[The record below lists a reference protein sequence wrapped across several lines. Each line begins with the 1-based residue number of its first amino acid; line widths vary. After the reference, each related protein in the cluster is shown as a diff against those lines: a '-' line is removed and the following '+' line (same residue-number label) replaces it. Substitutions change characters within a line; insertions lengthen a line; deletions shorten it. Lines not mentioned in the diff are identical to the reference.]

1 MGLRQ
6 TCLFQETGPPPTES
20 RLDCWSSKERLT
32 SAIGNEQ
39 FLPHD
44 ETLKVMSIPIYEE
57 SKIRILLTGARG
69 MLGSSIATRLSA
81 DPDVELIPWSRETG
95 DLRDAPRVEA
105 EFVRLRPDL
114 VIHCAAKVGGIHA
127 NIAEPYT
134 YLSDNLLL
142 DQSVTQASLAAGV
155 KEFLYIGSSCMYPRD
170 YRQPLVESDI
180 LGGPLEPT
188 NEGYAVSKIAGSL
201 AMAYAS
207 KQFSVDYRTIVASNL
222 YGPGDNFAVES
233 SHLVAATL
241 RKAHFAK
248 QNGDSMIEIWGDG
261 KARREFTYVGDVANW
276 ICENLREI
284 PNLPSIMNL
293 GFGSDFSVSDYYKF
307 AAEVV
312 GFTGGFSFDTSK
324 PTGMAQK
331 LMDSTTARE
340 DFRWTPTTHP
350 LDGMRLTY
358 QDYRDRQ

>member
-1 MGLRQ
+1 
-6 TCLFQETGPPPTES
+6 
-20 RLDCWSSKERLT
+20 
-32 SAIGNEQ
+32 
-39 FLPHD
+39 
-44 ETLKVMSIPIYEE
+44 
-57 SKIRILLTGARG
+57 
-69 MLGSSIATRLSA
+69 MLGSSIATRLSSA
-81 DPDVELIPWSRETG
+81 SGVELLPWYRETG
-95 DLRDAPRVEA
+95 DLRDAHRVKT
-105 EFVRLRPDL
+105 EFARLKPDL

-134 YLSDNLLL
+134 YLSDNLML
-142 DQSVTQASLAAGV
+142 DQSVTQASLAADV
-155 KEFLYIGSSCMYPRD
+155 KQFLYIGSSCMYPRD
-170 YRQPLVESDI
+170 YRQPLVEGDI

-188 NEGYAVSKIAGSL
+188 NEGYALSKISGSL

-233 SHLVAATL
+233 SHLVAAAL

-248 QNGDSMIEIWGDG
+248 IKGDSTIEIWGDG

-284 PNLPSIMNL
+284 PNFPSVMNL

-307 AAEVV
+307 AAEAV
-312 GFTGGFSFDTSK
+312 GFTGGFSFDNSK

-331 LMDSTTARE
+331 LMDSTIAR
-340 DFRWTPTTHP
+340 DNFRWTPTTHP
-350 LDGMRLTY
+350 LDGMKLTY
-358 QDYRDRQ
+358 EDYKDKQ